1 MHVIMHLKE
10 NFVLAIVKL
19 ILNFFSA
26 VSTLS
31 LISSIVPILKTKN
44 LFLQLSISDGEM
56 LSTPKMVTFTAKSLQ

>member
-44 LFLQLSISDGEM
+44 LFLQLSIWDGEM